1 MDCWRIEHPDQSI
14 IDRAVAEDH
23 PPERRDDIMLHLRK
37 ISYSFLQVMN
47 RLEVNVLIAPAD
59 TYFAKYGAA
68 TGSYR
73 PATFHNQQM
82 DSK

>member
-1 MDCWRIEHPDQSI
+1 
-14 IDRAVAEDH
+14 
-23 PPERRDDIMLHLRK
+23 MLHLRK